1 MRFTF
6 APQSI
11 DKLTSKELLPVSYLN
26 RTLTLLGKDKLR
38 SLEKLNDMKTNST
51 QSVIKM
57 DKEDLK
63 KLTTEVKETLATDV
77 ECNEERQP
85 VFGVADLW
93 NIQRSTRFR
102 IQRRPL

>member
-1 MRFTF
+1 
-6 APQSI
+6 
-11 DKLTSKELLPVSYLN
+11 
-26 RTLTLLGKDKLR
+26 
-38 SLEKLNDMKTNST
+38 MKANSM

-63 KLTTEVKETLATDV
+63 KLTTEVKETLAT
-77 ECNEERQP
+77 EIKCNEERQP

-93 NIQRSTRFR
+93 NIQRSVRAR